1 MRTWTFDLTY
11 RRGQLTGNRMR
22 PPRGTQIR
30 EMGLELLG
38 EHATHNTSH
47 DNDLKP
53 RALWFD
59 PPGPHTPGTLQ
70 LTWLSDHWPPPR
82 TPPATGRLNWGQG
95 TSIIEFASRATPTT
109 ITAIALHHHFTH
121 HTDTETWTTARL
133 RTRSG
138 VLFKRDHTHYLT
150 ATHLLDAITNRW
162 TLLTT
167 WTPPGLAETPTP
179 SPSPPT
185 PSTNSATA
193 SPCTQSAT
201 APPPPPTRSRPDSPT
216 PPPPSSNKHPRIRHR
231 PPMPPPP
238 PRHPRLVPHPVHL
251 HRNRFP
257 RPLHP
262 HRTRIHHHHPTT
274 LTPPPLHLFPK
285 TAQTKPATSPES
297 SAANQP

>member
-179 SPSPPT
+179 LTIPPDT
-185 PSTNSATA
+185 LDQLRDSVTLHTVRHCAPATA
-193 SPCTQSAT
+193 HQIAT
-201 APPPPPTRSRPDSPT
+201 RLTHTTAAVIQQT
-216 PPPPSSNKHPRIRHR
+216 PLEFDIDLRC
-231 PPMPPPP
+231 
-238 PRHPRLVPHPVHL
+238 
-251 HRNRFP
+251 
-257 RPLHP
+257 
-262 HRTRIHHHHPTT
+262 HHHHPDTLAWFRTLCTFTEIASLGRYTPTGLGSITT
-274 LTPPPLHLFPK
+274 TP
-285 TAQTKPATSPES
+285 
-297 SAANQP
+297 QP